1 MSNPIWFTKLPGS
14 LRAASGLEWKIAR
27 RLPVLL
33 LAGTV
38 IPLAVAGWAWW
49 FEPAGASAAEHRETV
64 RWLYMA
70 VGAVILHW
78 TLMSV
83 LAIGCLIVIVM
94 KGPGYVADRFPIAGS
109 DRPEA
114 APPDEAAAP
123 PTGD

>member
-1 MSNPIWFTKLPGS
+1 
-14 LRAASGLEWKIAR
+14 
-27 RLPVLL
+27 
-33 LAGTV
+33 
-38 IPLAVAGWAWW
+38 
-49 FEPAGASAAEHRETV
+49 
-64 RWLYMA
+64 MA